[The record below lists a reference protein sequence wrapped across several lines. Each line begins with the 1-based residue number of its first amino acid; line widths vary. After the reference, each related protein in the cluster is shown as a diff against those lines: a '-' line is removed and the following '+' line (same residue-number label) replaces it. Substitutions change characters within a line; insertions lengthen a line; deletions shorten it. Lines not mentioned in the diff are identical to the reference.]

1 LTHAIN
7 FRLEHL
13 KYLFV
18 KNGNSVVTIMQN
30 TELATAPSQS
40 RVLQTYTLIWRF
52 FMKRIAPFIA
62 MLVMLFVLFTAS
74 ARVVFSDQAV
84 SIPNGDLTLSGTLS
98 LPSGQGPFSAVIL
111 LSGSGP
117 QDRDEA
123 ISVIPGFLPFK
134 WIAEYLANQGVA
146 VLRYDD
152 RGTAKSTGKFE
163 TGTSA
168 DFANDAEAAFKYLN
182 DRPEIDRKKIG
193 FLGHSEGGMLAA
205 MVAARN
211 SNVAFV
217 ISMAGPGV
225 RGYELLIKQ
234 EERIL
239 RSMGITGKP
248 LDDAQQ
254 SSKKSLDLILAKD
267 WAGLEA
273 LIYPM
278 ALEELKSV
286 PENQKKPAAEIEL
299 QARTLTKQ
307 TVEAIKGWLGFFIGY
322 DIAADWAKVHVP
334 VLGLFGGLDTQVDA
348 SQNRRG
354 LRAALALA
362 GNKDVT
368 TRVFPSANHLFQV
381 AKTGSPSEYAT
392 LPMGFVPRFLETI
405 RDWLR
410 SHVGM
415 IR

>member
-1 LTHAIN
+1 
-7 FRLEHL
+7 
-13 KYLFV
+13 
-18 KNGNSVVTIMQN
+18 
-30 TELATAPSQS
+30 
-40 RVLQTYTLIWRF
+40 
-52 FMKRIAPFIA
+52 MKRIAPFIA

-74 ARVVFSDQAV
+74 ARTVFNDQAV
-84 SIPNGDLTLSGTLS
+84 LIPNGDVTLSGTLS

-134 WIAEYLANQGVA
+134 WIAEYLANQGIA

-163 TGTSA
+163 AGTSA
-168 DFANDAEAAFKYLN
+168 DFANDAEAAFKYLL

-211 SNVAFV
+211 PDVAFV

-234 EERIL
+234 QERIL

-248 LDDAQQ
+248 LEDALQTGQ
-254 SSKKSLDLILAKD
+254 KSSDLILAKD
-267 WAGLEA
+267 WVGLEA
-273 LIYPM
+273 FIYPL
-278 ALEELKSV
+278 ALEELRGLLENQNKSV
-286 PENQKKPAAEIEL
+286 AEIEL
-299 QARTLTKQ
+299 QARTLTLQ
-307 TVEAIKGWLGFFIGY
+307 SVEETKGWLAFFIGY
-322 DIAADWAKVHVP
+322 DIASDWAKVHVP
-334 VLGLFGGLDTQVDA
+334 VLGLFGGLDVQVDA

-354 LRAALALA
+354 LRAALARA

-410 SHVGM
+410 SHVGTT
-415 IR
+415 R

>member
-1 LTHAIN
+1 
-7 FRLEHL
+7 
-13 KYLFV
+13 
-18 KNGNSVVTIMQN
+18 
-30 TELATAPSQS
+30 
-40 RVLQTYTLIWRF
+40 
-52 FMKRIAPFIA
+52 MKRIAPFIA
-62 MLVMLFVLFTAS
+62 ILVMLFMLVNAS
-74 ARVVFSDQAV
+74 ARTVFSDQTV
-84 SIPNGDLTLSGTLS
+84 SILSGDLTLSGTLS
-98 LPSGQGPFSAVIL
+98 LPSGQGPFPAVIL

-134 WIAEYLANQGVA
+134 WIAEYLVAQGIA

-211 SNVAFV
+211 PNVAFV

-225 RGYELLIKQ
+225 RGDEVLIKQ
-234 EERIL
+234 QERVL
-239 RSMGITGKP
+239 GSMGVTGKP
-248 LDDAQQ
+248 LDDAIQTI
-254 SSKKSLDLILAKD
+254 KKSLALILAKD
-267 WAGLEA
+267 WVGLENF
-273 LIYPM
+273 IYSM
-278 ALEELKSV
+278 ALEQLRGL
-286 PENQKKPAAEIEL
+286 PENQNKPAAEIEL

-307 TVEAIKGWLGFFIGY
+307 SVEETKGWLAFFIGY
-322 DIAADWAKVHVP
+322 DIAADWTKVHVP
-334 VLGLFGGLDTQVDA
+334 VLGLFGGLDVQVDA
-348 SQNRRG
+348 DQNRQG
-354 LRAALALA
+354 LEAALALA

-368 TRVFPSANHLFQV
+368 IQVFPSANHLFQV

-392 LPMGFVPRFLETI
+392 LPMGFVPRFLQTI

-410 SHVGM
+410 SHVGTG
-415 IR
+415 R